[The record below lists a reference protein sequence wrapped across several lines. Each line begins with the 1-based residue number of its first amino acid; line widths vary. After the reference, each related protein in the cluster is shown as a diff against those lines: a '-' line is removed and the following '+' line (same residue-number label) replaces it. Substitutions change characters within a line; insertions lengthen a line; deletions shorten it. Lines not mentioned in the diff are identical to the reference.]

1 MDPAMRGQGLRR
13 LLSGL
18 VVLGALAAGST
29 WVQYGMPASASPLP
43 ASQAIDF
50 NDPITLAWSV
60 QAPGGPRE
68 RLHDVI
74 CIRTAA
80 QSFTCR
86 GEALTGKHIVVLATV
101 SRNGL
106 SWSSH

>member
-1 MDPAMRGQGLRR
+1 MNGQGIRR

-18 VVLGALAAGST
+18 VVLGALTVGTTWAGN
-29 WVQYGMPASASPLP
+29 GLPASATSNPPP
-43 ASQAIDF
+43 AGQAIDF
-50 NDPITLAWSV
+50 NDPITLAWSI

-80 QSFTCR
+80 RAFTCR
-86 GEALTGKHIVVLATV
+86 GEAFTGKHVVVLATV